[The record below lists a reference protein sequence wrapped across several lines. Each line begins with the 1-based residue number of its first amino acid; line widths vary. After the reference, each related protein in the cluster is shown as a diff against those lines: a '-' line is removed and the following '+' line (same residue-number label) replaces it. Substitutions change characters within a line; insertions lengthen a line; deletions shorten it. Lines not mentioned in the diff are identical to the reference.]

1 MNNNVLIQKENR
13 IGTIVI
19 NRPEKLN
26 SLNTDTREELVNAF
40 KKLEMDHDVR
50 IIILSSSECKAFS
63 AGADLKEFANINEI
77 NTSEMERGWEI
88 TEIIFNLKKPVI
100 AMIDGFCIGGG
111 MELAMAC
118 DIRVASEESKF
129 GQGEINLAII
139 PGAGGTQR
147 LPRLIGSGRAM
158 EMILSGRVI
167 NANEAEK
174 FGIVNFV
181 YPSAEIEEATKK
193 IAENIAKKSSFA
205 LSRAKNAV
213 NTALSKPLEEGLQNE
228 RELFVECFVSEDGKE
243 GVRAFV
249 EKREPEYKGK

>member
-13 IGTIVI
+13 IGTVII

-26 SLNTDTREELVNAF
+26 SLSTDTRKELVNAF
-40 KKLEMDHDVR
+40 KELEGDKDIR

-63 AGADLKEFANINEI
+63 AGADLKEFASTEKID
-77 NTSEMERGWEI
+77 TVEMERGWEV

-118 DIRVASEESKF
+118 DIRIASEKSKF

-158 EMILSGRVI
+158 EMILSGRMIGAV
-167 NANEAEK
+167 EAEK
-174 FGIVNFV
+174 YGVVNFV
-181 YPSAEIEEATKK
+181 YPSEEIEEATIK
-193 IAENIAKKSSFA
+193 IAENIAKKSPFA
-205 LSRAKNAV
+205 LSRAKSAV
-213 NTALSKPLEEGLQNE
+213 NSSLSEPLKKGLEIE
-228 RELFVECFVSEDGKE
+228 RTLFVECFVSEDGKE
-243 GVRAFV
+243 GIRAFV
-249 EKREPEYKGK
+249 EKREPEYKDK

>member
-26 SLNTDTREELVNAF
+26 SLSTDTRKKLVNAF
-40 KKLEMDHDVR
+40 KELEGDKEIR

-63 AGADLKEFANINEI
+63 AGADLKEFASTERMD
-77 NTSEMERGWEI
+77 TEEMERGWEI

-118 DIRVASEESKF
+118 DVRVASEISKF
-129 GQGEINLAII
+129 SQGEINLAII

-147 LPRLIGSGRAM
+147 LPRLVGTGRAM
-158 EMILSGRVI
+158 ELILSGRMV
-167 NANEAEK
+167 NAVEAEK
-174 FGIVNFV
+174 YGIVNFV
-181 YPSAEIEEATKK
+181 YPSEEIEDATKK
-193 IAENIAKKSSFA
+193 IAENMAKKSPFA
-205 LSRAKNAV
+205 LSRAKSAV
-213 NTALSKPLEEGLQNE
+213 NSALSKPLEKGLKIE

-249 EKREPEYKGK
+249 EKREPEYKDK

>member
-26 SLNTDTREELVNAF
+26 SLSTDTRKELVNAF
-40 KKLEMDHDVR
+40 KELEGDKDIR

-63 AGADLKEFANINEI
+63 AGADLKEFASTEKID
-77 NTSEMERGWEI
+77 TVEMERGWEV

-118 DIRVASEESKF
+118 DIRIASEKSKF

-158 EMILSGRVI
+158 EMILSGRMI
-167 NANEAEK
+167 DAIEAEK
-174 FGIVNFV
+174 YGVVNFV
-181 YPSAEIEEATKK
+181 YPSEEIEEATIK
-193 IAENIAKKSSFA
+193 IAENIAKKSPFA
-205 LSRAKNAV
+205 LSRAKSAV
-213 NTALSKPLEEGLQNE
+213 NSSLSEPLKKGLEIE
-228 RELFVECFVSEDGKE
+228 RTLFVECFVSEDGKE
-243 GVRAFV
+243 GIRAFV
-249 EKREPEYKGK
+249 EKREPEYKDK

>member
-1 MNNNVLIQKENR
+1 MNNNVLVRKKDR
-13 IGTIVI
+13 IGTIII

-26 SLNTDTREELVNAF
+26 SLNADTREELVNAF
-40 KKLEMDHDVR
+40 KKLEIDRDVR
-50 IIILSSSECKAFS
+50 IIILSSSKCKAFS
-63 AGADLKEFANINEI
+63 AGADLKEFANIEEI
-77 NTSEMERGWEI
+77 NTLEMEKGWEI

-181 YPSAEIEEATKK
+181 YPSDEIEEATKK

-213 NTALSKPLEEGLQNE
+213 NTASSKPLEEGLRNE